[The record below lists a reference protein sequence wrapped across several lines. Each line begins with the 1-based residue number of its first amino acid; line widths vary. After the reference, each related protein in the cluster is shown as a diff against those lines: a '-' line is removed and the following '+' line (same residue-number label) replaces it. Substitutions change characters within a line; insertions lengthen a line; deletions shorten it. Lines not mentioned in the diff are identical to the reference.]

1 MSSDKK
7 TDTAAKKTAK
17 KTTKKVTKKATAKKA
32 TAKKATAKKATV
44 ERHDFQ
50 ASTRKLLDLMI
61 HSVYSHKE
69 VFLRELISNA
79 SDAIDK
85 VRFLALTDDD
95 LAKGD
100 HDYQVQLIVDD
111 VKRTLTVRDNG
122 VGMNRQE
129 VIENLGTIA
138 RSGTEA
144 FLEQMGQGAE
154 AASPDLIG
162 RFGVGFYSCFMVAN
176 QVDVVT
182 YKQGEAKAVHWTST
196 GDGAY
201 TLEDAKPTARG
212 TSVTLTLKPTAE
224 RVEGEGPAPGT
235 VEQDFANQHV
245 VQEIVKK
252 HSDFVSFPIV
262 MDVDSYESERDADGK
277 IVEGGTVEKKTERKT
292 LNSMKALWTR
302 SKSEIEDSEY
312 DDFYRHV
319 TRDWGKPFDRLHV
332 KVEGMQEYTALMY
345 LPEKAP
351 YDLFTRESRRGLQLY
366 VKHVFIMDECRELM
380 PEYLRFVQGLVDSP
394 DLPLN
399 VSRETVQ
406 HDRVIAA
413 MRKTLTKKWLTRF
426 QELLDGER
434 ERYETLWGEFG
445 QAIKEG
451 FHYEPKNKE
460 KLEKLL
466 LLRSTHGNGWTT
478 LAEYVER
485 APEGQDRVYYLA
497 GDKLET
503 LRESPQLEVFASKG
517 VEVLLFSDPIDE
529 IMVEHL
535 PEFDGKAL
543 QSVSRGEVDLSSV
556 GKKSDDDGDSK
567 AEDKTKDIAEERPEL
582 EALLAALGRELAEEV
597 GEVRLS
603 SRLTGSAACL
613 VTPEGAMSP
622 QIERMMAAMGQ
633 AAPPTKR
640 LLELNPDHTL
650 IQKLAAVHSDD
661 PDDDRVAE
669 YGRMLYDQALLSEG
683 GQPTNPARFARHIA
697 EVMAAAL

>member
-1 MSSDKK
+1 MASD
-7 TDTAAKKTAK
+7 T
-17 KTTKKVTKKATAKKA
+17 TTKKKAKKA
-32 TAKKATAKKATV
+32 TPRKSATKKGAKAAKTPAV

-69 VFLRELISNA
+69 VFLRELVSNA

-85 VRFLALTDDD
+85 VRFLALTDEE

-100 HDYQVQLIVDD
+100 HDYEVELVADEAA
-111 VKRTLTVRDNG
+111 RTLTVKDNG
-122 VGMNRQE
+122 VGMSRQE
-129 VIENLGTIA
+129 VIDNLGTIA

-144 FLEQMGQGAE
+144 FLEQMGQGGE
-154 AASPDLIG
+154 ASPDLIG

-176 QVDVVT
+176 QVEVVT
-182 YKQGEAKAVHWTST
+182 YKHGEKHAVRWIST

-201 TLEDAKPTARG
+201 TLEDVPAGTRG
-212 TSVTLTLKPTAE
+212 TSVTLTLKPVAE
-224 RVEGEGPAPGT
+224 RVEGEDPTPGT
-235 VEQDFANQHV
+235 VEQDFASRHV
-245 VQEIVKK
+245 IESIVKK

-262 MDVDSYESERDADGK
+262 MDVDSYEPERDAEGNVVEDGK
-277 IVEGGTVEKKTERKT
+277 VTKTTERKT

-302 SKSEIEDSEY
+302 NKNDIEDDEY

-345 LPEKAP
+345 LPERAP
-351 YDLFTRESRRGLQLY
+351 FDLFTRESRRGLQLY

-380 PEYLRFVQGLVDSP
+380 PEYLRFVRGLVDSP

-413 MRKTLTKKWLTRF
+413 MRKTLTKKWLGRF
-426 QELLDGER
+426 QEMLEGER
-434 ERYETLWGEFG
+434 ERYETMWAEFG

-451 FHYEPKNKE
+451 FHYEPKNKDR
-460 KLEKLL
+460 LEKLL
-466 LLRSTHGNGWTT
+466 LLRTTHGDGWST
-478 LAEYVER
+478 LAEYLER
-485 APEGQDRVYYLA
+485 APEGQDKIYYLA

-517 VEVLLFSDPIDE
+517 VEVLLLSDPIDE

-535 PEFDGKAL
+535 AEFQDKAL
-543 QSVSRGEVDLSSV
+543 QSVSRGEVDLSKV
-556 GKKSDDDGDSK
+556 GKTEED
-567 AEDKTKDIAEERPEL
+567 AEDKADEEKNDAKEEHPEL
-582 EALLAALGRELAEEV
+582 DALLSALGRELADDV
-597 GEVRLS
+597 AEVRLS

-622 QIERMMAAMGQ
+622 QIERMMQAMGQ
-633 AAPPTKR
+633 EVPASKR
-640 LLELNPDHTL
+640 LLELNPEHAL
-650 IQKLAAVHSDD
+650 IKKLASVHADD
-661 PDDDRVAE
+661 PDDDRVVE

-683 GQPTNPARFARHIA
+683 GQPTNPARFARNIA
-697 EVMAAAL
+697 DVMAASL